1 MDVMSL
7 INQSQAVKP
16 TYVQEFLTVQVMQ
29 VIPAPKLDWT
39 DPKTN
44 EIIHKSN
51 VTMKLEDG
59 RIIQLPIFNH
69 RIKDNGKLVAGSQAL
84 ATVRAIKLDHD
95 TKNFKSGT
103 EIASLSFI
111 EVLVGG
117 DQLALANAGAI
128 ININNRN

>member
-7 INQSQAVKP
+7 INQAQATKP
-16 TYVQEFLTVQVMQ
+16 AYVQEFLTVKVLQ

-39 DPKTN
+39 DPKTG

-51 VTMKLEDG
+51 VTMQLEDG
-59 RIIQLPIFNH
+59 KIVQFPIFNS
-69 RIKDNGKLVAGSQAL
+69 RIKDNGKLVIGSQAL

-95 TKNFKSGT
+95 TKNFKKDT
-103 EIASLSFI
+103 EIASLAYI

-128 ININNRN
+128 LNLNNRN

>member
-7 INQSQAVKP
+7 INQAQAVKP
-16 TYVQEFLTVQVMQ
+16 GYVQEFLNVKVLQ
-29 VIPAPKLDWT
+29 VIPAPKLAWT
-39 DPKTN
+39 DPKTG
-44 EIIHKSN
+44 ELIPKSN
-51 VTMKLEDG
+51 ITMQLEDG
-59 RIIQLPIFNH
+59 KVVQFPIFNH

-128 ININNRN
+128 INLSNRN